1 MKKIIFEHNNHSM
14 YCTHPGNVL
23 GRNTVVS
30 LFHMCLMTDMKG
42 PTTPILT
49 NYYSFK
55 LQFYLS
61 ISVTINLSARLE
73 CW

>member
-1 MKKIIFEHNNHSM
+1 
-14 YCTHPGNVL
+14 
-23 GRNTVVS
+23 
-30 LFHMCLMTDMKG
+30 MCLMTDMKG

-73 CW
+73 C